1 MKNYPDYF
9 ASIGK
14 TMLKKADG
22 SGYVLV
28 TDSEL
33 TLLFKSNRIA
43 LEIPTSMGGKV
54 RDLTQKPI
62 MVLKNEKNEWENE
75 RVCHDKTGK
84 GQFQKNKSSI
94 HINSF
99 H

>member
-33 TLLFKSNRIA
+33 TQLFKSNRIA

-62 MVLKNEKNEWENE
+62 MVLKNEKNE
-75 RVCHDKTGK
+75 
-84 GQFQKNKSSI
+84 
-94 HINSF
+94 
-99 H
+99 